1 MFSEETMQQ
10 LFVERIFKI
19 DGQNVACRFYRPTQ
33 DGTDF
38 SCRYTINL
46 LGKPKERHSYG
57 VDAIQALLLAMK
69 KAHIELLLLR
79 DQKGLRVEWL
89 NEENLGLPL
98 DEEFRDL
105 SSKNSY

>member
-1 MFSEETMQQ
+1 MFSEETMQEP
-10 LFVERIFKI
+10 FVERIFDI
-19 DGQNVACRFYRPTQ
+19 DGQNVECRFYQPTQ

-46 LGKPKERHSYG
+46 PGKPEERHGYG
-57 VDAIQALLLAMK
+57 VDAIQALLLATK
-69 KAHIELLLLR
+69 KAHIDLLLLR

-89 NEENLGLPL
+89 DEENLGLPL

-105 SSKNSY
+105 SPKNSY